1 MISNSGYRLVGL
13 RPSGFLSPLFVGVF
27 HIKIL
32 CLIAYFFI
40 STYIL
45 IDDISNL
52 MIDWLVD
59 YQGYWVSYLGGCGC
73 YTYNQLLFSLTTLKI
88 SFDWFVGIVIE
99 FVRLVIKLVIV
110 IPNLSIYISNIK
122 NYIVFIPKQ
131 L

>member
-1 MISNSGYRLVGL
+1 MCNLISNNGFRLVGL
-13 RPSGFLSPLFVGVF
+13 RPSGFLYPLFVGVF

-45 IDDISNL
+45 MDDISNL

-59 YQGYWVSYLGGCGC
+59 YQGYWVSYLGGSGC

-88 SFDWFVGIVIE
+88 SFD
-99 FVRLVIKLVIV
+99 
-110 IPNLSIYISNIK
+110 
-122 NYIVFIPKQ
+122 
-131 L
+131 

>member
-1 MISNSGYRLVGL
+1 
-13 RPSGFLSPLFVGVF
+13 
-27 HIKIL
+27 
-32 CLIAYFFI
+32 
-40 STYIL
+40 
-45 IDDISNL
+45 

-59 YQGYWVSYLGGCGC
+59 YQGYWVSYLGGFGC
-73 YTYNQLLFSLTTLKI
+73 YTYNQFLFSLTTLKI

-99 FVRLVIKLVIV
+99 FVRLVIMLVIV